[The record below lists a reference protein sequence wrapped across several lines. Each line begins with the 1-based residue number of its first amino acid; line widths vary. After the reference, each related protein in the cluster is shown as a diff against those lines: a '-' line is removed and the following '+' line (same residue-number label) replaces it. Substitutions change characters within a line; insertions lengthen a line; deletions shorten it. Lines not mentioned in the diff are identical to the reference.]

1 VGGIDAGHYFSLKC
15 AISAT
20 RNINKKEYRELLNDA
35 SFLNTK
41 NAPSLF
47 YVKVGTKVRV
57 SCVCILSAAS
67 RANALISMTS
77 AESLC
82 SLSLSAQGKK
92 IPMVSG
98 RDLVRL
104 FKRLQKRE
112 KAQGTVSKVKPVPGA
127 QPDADANAAEGAA
140 GSIVQIADV
149 QGVPN
154 HAAGDG
160 GFSNAST
167 SPQRMPPPRFTV
179 AAANYNY
186 MTSKKL
192 CDITQ
197 FPEFAMKSHRSVG
210 FRQRDEK
217 VSAPDLLVVVG
228 KYKMVY
234 EAHNA
239 ILKMVENKDAML
251 DGLDSLEI
259 HDNLIMLRGKS
270 VILLSFPDAIKL
282 LHRLGV
288 CTIDKDAVVPPIEMA
303 VTSDP
308 VQGVVMPQNAMAAVS
323 DVIPQV
329 QVAVS
334 SETAQ
339 GLAMPKVTV
348 SVASG
353 ATQGL
358 VMPNITVSI
367 ASEVAQRVATPQAAI
382 STPSKAAHS
391 NAVKNRIR
399 MRKISGPVFKTISG
413 LQDISDSCLEDKV
426 VRQVEPGQVDEKG
439 ENIGGRWVITDGV
452 SACTGDSAETCARWV
467 KNPKNV
473 NKEIAKSFSYI
484 DSGNS
489 SVSLLKVD

>member
-1 VGGIDAGHYFSLKC
+1 
-15 AISAT
+15 
-20 RNINKKEYRELLNDA
+20 
-35 SFLNTK
+35 
-41 NAPSLF
+41 
-47 YVKVGTKVRV
+47 
-57 SCVCILSAAS
+57 
-67 RANALISMTS
+67 M
-77 AESLC
+77 
-82 SLSLSAQGKK
+82 LSLSAQGKK

-160 GFSNAST
+160 GFANAST

-288 CTIDKDAVVPPIEMA
+288 CTIDKDDAVPPIEMA
-303 VTSDP
+303 GASGAL
-308 VQGVVMPQNAMAAVS
+308 QGVVMPQNATPAAS
-323 DVIPQV
+323 DVVPQI
-329 QVAVS
+329 QVAVA
-334 SETAQ
+334 SEVAQ
-339 GLAMPKVTV
+339 GLVVPKITV
-348 SVASG
+348 SVVSG
-353 ATQGL
+353 AAQGL

-367 ASEVAQRVATPQAAI
+367 ASEVAQGVAAPQAVL
-382 STPSKAAHS
+382 SAAS
-391 NAVKNRIR
+391 DAARSDAVKNRIR
-399 MRKISGPVFKTISG
+399 MRKVPASVLKTISG
-413 LQDISDSCLEDKV
+413 IEHLDDCPHGKEL
-426 VRQVEPGQVDEKG
+426 RQIMQGQVDAKG
-439 ENIGGRWVITDGV
+439 EDISGFWNLQDVGSAYIYEDSKNANRWAKGITTADA
-452 SACTGDSAETCARWV
+452 SSLI
-467 KNPKNV
+467 KIP
-473 NKEIAKSFSYI
+473 
-484 DSGNS
+484 SGNP
-489 SVSLLKVD
+489 SVS

>member
-1 VGGIDAGHYFSLKC
+1 
-15 AISAT
+15 
-20 RNINKKEYRELLNDA
+20 
-35 SFLNTK
+35 
-41 NAPSLF
+41 
-47 YVKVGTKVRV
+47 
-57 SCVCILSAAS
+57 
-67 RANALISMTS
+67 M
-77 AESLC
+77 
-82 SLSLSAQGKK
+82 

-98 RDLVRL
+98 KDLVKLFTRL
-104 FKRLQKRE
+104 KQRE
-112 KAQGTVSKVKPVPGA
+112 KAEGIVSKINPVAVAELAVVAELGV
-127 QPDADANAAEGAA
+127 DANAAGGAG
-140 GSIVQIADV
+140 GSA
-149 QGVPN
+149 VPN
-154 HAAGDG
+154 RAVVDG
-160 GFSNAST
+160 GIAHVAT
-167 SPQRMPPPRFTV
+167 SPQMMPPPKFTM
-179 AAANYNY
+179 AASKYNA
-186 MTSKKL
+186 MISKKL
-192 CDITQ
+192 FEITQ
-197 FPEFAMKSHRSVG
+197 FPEFCMKSHLSVG

-217 VSAPDLLVVVG
+217 VSAPDLLVVLG
-228 KYKMVY
+228 KYKLVS
-234 EAHNA
+234 EAH
-239 ILKMVENKDAML
+239 DAML
-251 DGLDSLEI
+251 KMLEIKDAVLNGLDSLEI
-259 HDNLIMLRGKS
+259 DDNLVLLRDKS
-270 VILLSFPDAIKL
+270 VILMSFPDAIEF

-288 CTIDKDAVVPPIEMA
+288 CTIDVPPIEMVVA
-303 VTSDP
+303 SGP
-308 VQGVVMPQNAMAAVS
+308 VQGVIMPQNAMAAVS

-339 GLAMPKVTV
+339 GLAMPKITV

-367 ASEVAQRVATPQAAI
+367 ASEVAHGVSTPQAAI
-382 STPSKAAHS
+382 STSSKVAPS

-413 LQDISDSCLEDKV
+413 LQDISDSCLQDKV

>member
-1 VGGIDAGHYFSLKC
+1 
-15 AISAT
+15 
-20 RNINKKEYRELLNDA
+20 
-35 SFLNTK
+35 
-41 NAPSLF
+41 
-47 YVKVGTKVRV
+47 
-57 SCVCILSAAS
+57 
-67 RANALISMTS
+67 M
-77 AESLC
+77 
-82 SLSLSAQGKK
+82 

-98 RDLVRL
+98 KDLVKLFTRL
-104 FKRLQKRE
+104 KQRE
-112 KAQGTVSKVKPVPGA
+112 KAEGIVRKINPVAVAELGV
-127 QPDADANAAEGAA
+127 DANAAGGAG
-140 GSIVQIADV
+140 GSA
-149 QGVPN
+149 VPN
-154 HAAGDG
+154 RAVVDG
-160 GFSNAST
+160 GIAHVAT
-167 SPQRMPPPRFTV
+167 SPQMMPPPKFTM
-179 AAANYNY
+179 ATSKYNA
-186 MTSKKL
+186 MISKKL
-192 CDITQ
+192 FDITQ
-197 FPEFAMKSHRSVG
+197 FPEFCMKSHVSVG

-217 VSAPDLLVVVG
+217 VSAPDLLVVLG
-228 KYKMVY
+228 KYKLVS
-234 EAHNA
+234 EAHDA
-239 ILKMVENKDAML
+239 MLKMVEIKDAVL
-251 DGLDSLEI
+251 NGLDSLEI
-259 HDNLIMLRGKS
+259 DDNLVLLRDKS
-270 VILLSFPDAIKL
+270 VILMSFPDAIEF

-288 CTIDKDAVVPPIEMA
+288 CTIDKDPVVPPVEMA
-303 VTSDP
+303 VVSGLM
-308 VQGVVMPQNAMAAVS
+308 QGVVMPQNAMAAVS

-334 SETAQ
+334 SETVQ
-339 GLAMPKVTV
+339 GLAMPKITV

-353 ATQGL
+353 ATQGI

-367 ASEVAQRVATPQAAI
+367 ASEVAQGVATPQAAI
-382 STPSKAAHS
+382 STSSKAAPS